1 MSALATLPNVF
12 SRNRGRLAIVCL
24 MLAAAYFVVAFGE
37 QAWRARQLQAEVN
50 QQQAALVAL
59 DHEHDTLQAQV
70 NRYATDSYFTYVAA
84 RARRDL
90 NLAKP
95 DETLVLVHWGPRVAA
110 PPPTSSPS
118 VPAAE
123 KPNWQRWLELFGAE

>member
-1 MSALATLPNVF
+1 VSALAALPSAF

-24 MLAAAYFVVAFGE
+24 LLAATYFVVAFGE
-37 QAWRARQLQAEVN
+37 QAWRARELQAEVK

-70 NRYATDSYFTYVAA
+70 NRYATDSYFTYAAA

-90 NLAKP
+90 NLAKS
-95 DETLVLVHWGPRVAA
+95 DETLVLVHWGPRTAA
-110 PPPTSSPS
+110 PPVSSPPPA
-118 VPAAE
+118 PAAE
-123 KPNWQRWLELFGAE
+123 MPNWQRWLELFGD

>member
-1 MSALATLPNVF
+1 VSALAALPSAF

-24 MLAAAYFVVAFGE
+24 LLAATYFVVAFGE
-37 QAWRARQLQAEVN
+37 QAWRARELQAEVK

-70 NRYATDSYFTYVAA
+70 NRYATDSYFTYAAA

-95 DETLVLVHWGPRVAA
+95 DETLVLVHWGPRAAA
-110 PPPTSSPS
+110 PPAANPPPA
-118 VPAAE
+118 PAAQ
-123 KPNWQRWLELFGAE
+123 KPNWQRWLELFGE